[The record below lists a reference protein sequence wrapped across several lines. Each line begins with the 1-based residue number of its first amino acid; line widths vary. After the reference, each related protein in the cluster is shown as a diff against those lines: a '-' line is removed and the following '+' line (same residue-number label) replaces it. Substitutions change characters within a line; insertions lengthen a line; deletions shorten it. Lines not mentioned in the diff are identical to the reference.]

1 MENRSKLKL
10 KRPNVQVSYDGR
22 VYEQTYNRNGKPAGI
37 RRRHLTPQQLALVQ
51 AKLEERK

>member
-1 MENRSKLKL
+1 MENRSKLRL